1 MDYVSKR
8 EDDGQ
13 NRGRILIPGRGWR
26 APVYWPTGL
35 RHIRGETTAWA
46 LAWNVGTCRGDVK
59 GACQAG
65 SPRKALSTKALHR
78 GGSSRS
84 SDEGSVME
92 LERRGRAVQQDVLK
106 QPNWGGL

>member
-13 NRGRILIPGRGWR
+13 NRGRILTPGRGWR
-26 APVYWPTGL
+26 TPVYWPTGL

-65 SPRKALSTKALHR
+65 STRETLSTKAFHR
-78 GGSSRS
+78 GGSPRS
-84 SDEGSVME
+84 SDDTSVMGE
-92 LERRGRAVQQDVLK
+92 ERRG
-106 QPNWGGL
+106 